1 MKKYLIL
8 LFTVLTSLH
17 VSAQSDGS
25 QLWLGKQYA
34 NSCQVISQLPDDAT
48 AKIAKQELEN
58 NWRGKNVELKIDKS
72 LNLGEG
78 YNIYARPAQQGDNI
92 QYEATITASNP
103 IGLLYGAYELIRLQN
118 TDAYNTGSGNQQNFS
133 KAIDE
138 TEKPKVGLRILNH
151 WDNLDG
157 SIERGYAG
165 KSIFKWEEIK
175 LGKNGKGGSIS
186 KSLHDRLITY
196 ARANASLG
204 INGSVL
210 NNVNASPKM
219 MTAEYINKV
228 KVIANILRP
237 YGIRVYLSINFA
249 SPMAL
254 GYTKTADPL
263 DKKVQQWWKKKAK
276 EIYATIPDFGGFLV
290 KANSEGQPGPGDY
303 HRTHADGAN
312 MLADA
317 VKPYGG
323 IIMWRSF
330 VYGAN
335 HKGED
340 RVKQAVSEFK
350 GMDGKFRDNVI
361 LQSKNGPLDFQPRE
375 PYAPI
380 FDNIKQTP
388 QIAELQITQEY
399 LGQSKHLTYLAPM
412 WKEFFGF
419 VNPDRLV
426 GISGVANI
434 GDDANWCGHPF
445 SQANWYAFGRLAWN
459 PSLTAEEIAHEWLVQ
474 TYENQD
480 EKFTKPVE
488 MMMMTSREACVNYMM
503 PLGLHHIFKFDHHYG
518 PEPDGFIASYPLE
531 WCPVYYHKA
540 DAQGVGFDR
549 SSKGTDAVGQYP
561 EPYRSL
567 YDNIETCPEEYLLWF
582 HHVPWTYKMKSGS
595 TLWQELCMKYNMGV
609 AMVEVYRDFWHTS
622 AKQYMKGHEQEWQH
636 TDSLLNVQL
645 ENAKEWRN
653 TCLKYFQTFSKMKI
667 YEENNVSSTV
677 DK

>member
-138 TEKPKVGLRILNH
+138 TEKPQVGLRILNH

-228 KVIANILRP
+228 KIIANILRP

-350 GMDGKFRDNVI
+350 SMDGKFHDNVI

-480 EKFTKPVE
+480 ERFTKPVE

-540 DAQGVGFDR
+540 DAQGIGFDR

-567 YDNIETCPEEYLLWF
+567 YDNIATCPEEYLLWF

-667 YEENNVSSTV
+667 YE
-677 DK
+677 

>member
-1 MKKYLIL
+1 MKKYLIF

-58 NWRGKNVELKIDKS
+58 NWRGKNVELKIDKA

-78 YNIYARPAQQGDNI
+78 YHLYARPSQQGDNI

-138 TEKPKVGLRILNH
+138 TEKPQVGLRILNH

-263 DKKVQQWWKKKAK
+263 DKKVQQWWQKKAK
-276 EIYATIPDFGGFLV
+276 EIYAAIPDFGGFLV

-303 HRTHADGAN
+303 HRTHAEGAN

-380 FDNIKQTP
+380 FDNIKKTP

-419 VNPDRLV
+419 VNPSKLV

-459 PSLTAEEIAHEWLVQ
+459 PSLSAEEIAHEWLVQ

-540 DAQGVGFDR
+540 DAKGIGFDR

-582 HHVPWTYKMKSGS
+582 HHVAWNYKMKSGS
-595 TLWQELCMKYNMGV
+595 TLWQELCMKYDMGV

-653 TCLKYFQTFSKMKI
+653 TCLKYFQN
-667 YEENNVSSTV
+667 YVSSTV

>member
-1 MKKYLIL
+1 MKKYLIS
-8 LFTVLTSLH
+8 LFMVLASLQA
-17 VSAQSDGS
+17 SAQNDWSS
-25 QLWLGKQYA
+25 LWLGKASA
-34 NSCQVISQLPDDAT
+34 NACQVTTSAEENAT
-48 AKIAKQELEN
+48 VKIARQELEN
-58 NWRGKNVELKIDKS
+58 NWRGKNVELKIDKA

-78 YNIYARPAQQGDNI
+78 YNLYARPAQQGDNI

-138 TEKPKVGLRILNH
+138 TEKPQVGLRILNH

-276 EIYATIPDFGGFLV
+276 EIYAAIPDFGGFLV

-303 HRTHADGAN
+303 HRTHAEGAN

-419 VNPDRLV
+419 VNPSKLV

-540 DAQGVGFDR
+540 DAQGIGFDR

-645 ENAKEWRN
+645 ENAKEWRE
-653 TCLKYFQTFSKMKI
+653 TCLKYFQN
-667 YEENNVSSTV
+667 YVSSTV

>member
-58 NWRGKNVELKIDKS
+58 NWRGKNVELKIDKR

-138 TEKPKVGLRILNH
+138 TEKPQVGLRILNH

-175 LGKNGKGGSIS
+175 LGKKGKGGSIS

-276 EIYATIPDFGGFLV
+276 EIYAAIPDFGGFLV

-540 DAQGVGFDR
+540 DAKGIGFDR

-653 TCLKYFQTFSKMKI
+653 TCLKYFQN
-667 YEENNVSSTV
+667 YVSSTV

>member
-151 WDNLDG
+151 WDNLNG

-459 PSLTAEEIAHEWLVQ
+459 SSLTAEEIAHEWLVQ

-667 YEENNVSSTV
+667 YE
-677 DK
+677 

>member
-34 NSCQVISQLPDDAT
+34 NSCQVISQLPDNAT

-58 NWRGKNVELKIDKS
+58 NWRGKNVELKIDKA

-78 YNIYARPAQQGDNI
+78 YNLYARPAQQGDNI

-138 TEKPKVGLRILNH
+138 TEKPQVGLRILNH

-263 DKKVQQWWKKKAK
+263 DKKVQLWWKKKAK
-276 EIYATIPDFGGFLV
+276 EIYAAIPDFGGFLV

-303 HRTHADGAN
+303 HRTHAEGAN

-380 FDNIKQTP
+380 FDNIRQTP

-419 VNPDRLV
+419 VNPSKLV

-488 MMMMTSREACVNYMM
+488 MMMLTSREACVNYMM

-540 DAQGVGFDR
+540 DAKGIGFDR

-653 TCLKYFQTFSKMKI
+653 TCLKYFQN
-667 YEENNVSSTV
+667 YVSSTV

>member
-138 TEKPKVGLRILNH
+138 TEKPQVGLRILNH

-276 EIYATIPDFGGFLV
+276 EIYAAIPDFGGFLV

-317 VKPYGG
+317 LKPFGG
-323 IIMWRSF
+323 IVMWRSF

-412 WKEFFGF
+412 WKEFFEF
-419 VNPDRLV
+419 VNPNRV
-426 GISGVANI
+426 KGIAGVANI

-567 YDNIETCPEEYLLWF
+567 YDNIETCPEKYLLWF
-582 HHVPWTYKMKSGS
+582 HHVAWDYKMKSGS

-667 YEENNVSSTV
+667 YE
-677 DK
+677 

>member
-204 INGSVL
+204 INGNVL

-419 VNPDRLV
+419 VNPARLV

-474 TYENQD
+474 TYENQN

-561 EPYRSL
+561 EPYRSM
-567 YDNIETCPEEYLLWF
+567 YDNIATCPEEYLLWF

-667 YEENNVSSTV
+667 YE
-677 DK
+677 

>member
-58 NWRGKNVELKIDKS
+58 NWRGKNVELKIDKD

-78 YNIYARPAQQGDNI
+78 YNLYARPAQQGDNI

-138 TEKPKVGLRILNH
+138 TEKPQVGLRILNH

-228 KVIANILRP
+228 RVIANILRP

-276 EIYATIPDFGGFLV
+276 EIYAAIPDFGGFLV

-303 HRTHADGAN
+303 HRTHAEGAN

-380 FDNIKQTP
+380 FDNIRQTP

-419 VNPDRLV
+419 VNPSKLV

-459 PSLTAEEIAHEWLVQ
+459 PSLSAEEIAHEWLVQ

-540 DAQGVGFDR
+540 DAKGIGFDR
-549 SSKGTDAVGQYP
+549 SSRGTDAVGQYP
-561 EPYRSL
+561 EPYRSQ

-622 AKQYMKGHEQEWQH
+622 TKQYMKGHEQEWQH

-653 TCLKYFQTFSKMKI
+653 TCLKYFQN
-667 YEENNVSSTV
+667 YVSSTV

>member
-138 TEKPKVGLRILNH
+138 TEKPQVGLRILNH

-276 EIYATIPDFGGFLV
+276 EIYAAIPDFGGFLV

-582 HHVPWTYKMKSGS
+582 HHVAWDYKMKSGS

-645 ENAKEWRN
+645 ENAKEWHN

-667 YEENNVSSTV
+667 YE
-677 DK
+677 

>member
-58 NWRGKNVELKIDKS
+58 NWRGKNVELKIDKA

-78 YNIYARPAQQGDNI
+78 YNLYARPAQQGDNI

-138 TEKPKVGLRILNH
+138 TEKPQVGLRILNH

-228 KVIANILRP
+228 RVIANILRP

-263 DKKVQQWWKKKAK
+263 DKKVQQWWQKKAR
-276 EIYATIPDFGGFLV
+276 EIYAAIPDFGGFLV

-303 HRTHADGAN
+303 HRTHAEGAN

-380 FDNIKQTP
+380 FDNIRQTP

-419 VNPDRLV
+419 VNPSKLV

-540 DAQGVGFDR
+540 DAKGIGFDR

-561 EPYRSL
+561 EPYRSQ

-582 HHVPWTYKMKSGS
+582 HHVAWNYKMKSGS

-653 TCLKYFQTFSKMKI
+653 TCLKYFQTFSKMEI
-667 YEENNVSSTV
+667 Q
-677 DK
+677 

>member
-8 LFTVLTSLH
+8 LITVLTSLH

-58 NWRGKNVELKIDKS
+58 NWRGKNVELKIDKA

-138 TEKPKVGLRILNH
+138 TEKPQVGLRVLNH

-317 VKPYGG
+317 FKPYGG

-412 WKEFFGF
+412 WKEFFDF
-419 VNPDRLV
+419 VNPNKLV

-567 YDNIETCPEEYLLWF
+567 YDNIATCPEEYLLWF

-667 YEENNVSSTV
+667 YE
-677 DK
+677 